1 MIAPSTQ
8 DVVSGGGSFAA
19 CLHRAIR
26 RPLTTLPPSENN
38 VDIREDDNDC
48 GNDVHESTPRSRNFE
63 NQDWTTHHISYT
75 LLSETLD
82 YFSQR
87 RDEVTKRLRSRNP
100 RQNISYSTLSEGELA
115 EIVGEFR
122 SRAPFNSGNY
132 NDNARGGTC
141 SHYNDGNSNQNGVDD
156 VDGDNYCNPCDAESW
171 NNSCQI
177 SQNRNNRDIMEFA
190 EQRALGRK
198 VPGGQ
203 TSSKDRRSWR
213 RRTFGA
219 CAATDAVDV
228 DDDDLDDADAY
239 RNMDSST
246 ENAADSNAKHHGHGS
261 YIDNHSE
268 NYHSEN
274 ELSQSEITTRLSHLE
289 RTELS
294 ALLDSEVQRAATFYR
309 SRIAELAPPR
319 EDGGTIPTFG
329 GLCGAMEGCNDFMEK
344 DGTTVG
350 NFSANMRDMADM
362 SCGEYSYGRHP
373 SCGGGN
379 DIANGKSADEA
390 DANSLTGE
398 TGDKSASKLNN
409 HASQTLSFTGMAS
422 EILELHAFITTNIIV
437 IRQILI
443 RYDAFARSL
452 GGSPMS
458 SWYQTTRRQRGKKGL
473 KSDYGDL
480 LHHSKLKKLTKAYIQ
495 EYGRH
500 VEEAKFMKEEEI
512 RRNGSRGRRR
522 LRGFSKAYHR
532 LVDKAENMKK
542 KQRLKWRQS
551 AMHWDEDEDDVD
563 GKIASSER
571 VRLNTSLDQIDFS
584 VDLSRATTPPAMA
597 LQTSSVETPMTHGTP
612 CPPTPT
618 PNPPVPASIK
628 QTSEIHPPNYSNLR
642 GDEGE
647 DIAWQVHVFKCIQ
660 LKTQRSVE
668 KSEMGKISGV
678 YDNAIATLRDY
689 FLIGSVSDNL
699 SLQPSYLV
707 MRGKSLQSSLLVV
720 AQWREQRNQ
729 YRYGTLAP
737 DSAVWNMQSKEWFGG
752 FCGESRPES
761 KTPMKNSFPLALNI
775 LGCFL
780 YMQNYYI
787 VEPSSTRYANALGM
801 NDAMSGLI
809 IGAMPWAAIIS
820 AITFSIW
827 TNKCFRSPLIF
838 SGLLLVSGNLLY
850 ATAFRYGSI
859 EMALCGRF
867 MTGLGGPRSINR
879 RYIADTTPLAHR
891 TAVNAA
897 FGTATALGAALG
909 PATAILLDNLDTVF
923 EVPVYG
929 AVHLNGMTGPGFL
942 MGILWLIFT
951 LLLVFTFTEPER
963 SGLEEQRQKEAVMGI
978 VTPTSSAVAGK
989 SEFEMTHIDAPTEKS
1004 NSRNEPC
1011 ISRLESQAFSEDSK
1025 NTDSFSNTRDASLWS
1040 QLKHV
1045 ASNITLPVRISMFLL
1060 FSKMFTVESL
1070 ISAASMVTKNRYHWA
1085 VQQVGS
1091 LGTIVGCLTI
1101 PISIFIG
1108 FLSQYREDRVLMFWL
1123 MIAASFGMS
1132 LLIDVTDLMSTD
1144 TDTYN
1149 EENMFA
1155 VGPHRYVAGYLIVF
1169 CSMQA
1174 FDGVVGS
1181 VLSKVIPTALATGTF
1196 NSGLLATLVGTFGRA
1211 SGDVFISAF
1220 GYINLRQLLNL
1231 LIIPSFLLV
1240 VVDLAVIWL
1249 NYDILTA

>member
-1 MIAPSTQ
+1 MMIAPSTQ
-8 DVVSGGGSFAA
+8 DVVSGGGSFSA
-19 CLHRAIR
+19 CLQRAIR
-26 RPLTTLPPSENN
+26 RPLPSRSSAENN
-38 VDIREDDNDC
+38 DDTRRYTHDG
-48 GNDVHESTPRSRNFE
+48 GNDDDGNTPSSGDFA

-75 LLSETLD
+75 LLSETLC
-82 YFSQR
+82 YFSRR
-87 RDEVTKRLRSRNP
+87 RDEVAKRLRLRNP
-100 RQNISYSTLSEGELA
+100 RQKSSNWTLSEGELA
-115 EIVGEFR
+115 EIISEYR
-122 SRAPFNSGNY
+122 SRAPFNGHGSGNDDHNTRDGMLN
-132 NDNARGGTC
+132 NDNGSQSNINGA
-141 SHYNDGNSNQNGVDD
+141 DGVGD
-156 VDGDNYCNPCDAESW
+156 DNYCNLCDAESW
-171 NNSCQI
+171 NNTCESGEK
-177 SQNRNNRDIMEFA
+177 SNGKGNNYDIMEYA

-198 VPGGQ
+198 VPGGL

-213 RRTFGA
+213 RRTFGTCTA
-219 CAATDAVDV
+219 NDSGDMDAELDEADV
-228 DDDDLDDADAY
+228 Y
-239 RNMDSST
+239 RSMDSSP
-246 ENAADSNAKHHGHGS
+246 NDAANSNDMHHEHDSYGS
-261 YIDNHSE
+261 HINNSKNCLSE
-268 NYHSEN
+268 NQ
-274 ELSQSEITTRLSHLE
+274 LTKSEITTRLSHLE

-329 GLCGAMEGCNDFMEK
+329 DLCGAMEGCNDFIAN

-350 NFSANMRDMADM
+350 TFSANVRDVADM
-362 SCGEYSYGRHP
+362 SCGEYPYGRHP
-373 SCGGGN
+373 SCGGG
-379 DIANGKSADEA
+379 DCTVDGKNTDEE
-390 DANSLTGE
+390 DVNSLTG
-398 TGDKSASKLNN
+398 DQSPSNFNN
-409 HASQTLSFTGMAS
+409 HASQNLSFTDMAS

-437 IRQILI
+437 IRQVLI

-480 LHHSKLKKLTKAYIQ
+480 VHHSKLKKLTKAYIQ

-500 VEEAKFMKEEEI
+500 VEEAKFMRDEELG
-512 RRNGSRGRRR
+512 RSGSRRRRR

-532 LVDKAENMKK
+532 LVDKAENIKK
-542 KQRLKWRQS
+542 KQRMKWRQS
-551 AMHWDEDEDDVD
+551 AMHWDEDDDDVE
-563 GKIASSER
+563 GKNTSSEH
-571 VRLNTSLDQIDFS
+571 VRLNTSSDKIDTS
-584 VDLSRATTPPAMA
+584 IDLSRTTTPPAMSF
-597 LQTSSVETPMTHGTP
+597 QTSSVETPMTHGTP

-618 PNPPVPASIK
+618 PNPPIPSSIK
-628 QTSEIHPPNYSNLR
+628 PSSDIKPPNYSNFR

-660 LKTQRSVE
+660 SKTQRSVE

-678 YDNAIATLRDY
+678 YDNAIVTLRDY

-729 YRYGTLAP
+729 YRYGTLATGGMP
-737 DSAVWNMQSKEWFGG
+737 TDSAMWNMQSKEWFGG
-752 FCGESRPES
+752 FCGESRPET
-761 KTPMKNSFPLALNI
+761 KTPIKNSFPLALNI
-775 LGCFL
+775 FGCFL

-838 SGLLLVSGNLLY
+838 SGVLLVSGNLLY

-909 PATAILLDNLDTVF
+909 PATAILLDSLDVVF
-923 EVPVYG
+923 YIPVYG

-963 SGLEEQRQKEAVMGI
+963 SGLEEQRQKELMMGV
-978 VTPTSSAVAGK
+978 VTPTSSTVVGK
-989 SEFEMTHIDAPTEKS
+989 SEFELTHIDTPTEKIKS
-1004 NSRNEPC
+1004 QNGSC
-1011 ISRLESQAFSEDSK
+1011 ISRMESQAFPEEAKNIDSISP
-1025 NTDSFSNTRDASLWS
+1025 TQDASSNSLWS
-1040 QLKHV
+1040 QFKHV
-1045 ASNITLPVRISMFLL
+1045 ASNLTLPVRISMFLL

-1085 VQQVGS
+1085 VQQVGT

-1101 PISIFIG
+1101 PISVFIG
-1108 FLSQYREDRVLMFWL
+1108 FLSQYREDRVLMLWL
-1123 MIAASFGMS
+1123 MMAASFGMA
-1132 LLIDVTDLMSTD
+1132 LLIDISDLISTE

-1149 EENMFA
+1149 EENMLA

-1196 NSGLLATLVGTFGRA
+1196 NSGLFATLVGTV
-1211 SGDVFISAF
+1211 SLICCLNISIF
-1220 GYINLRQLLNL
+1220 DYYSL
-1231 LIIPSFLLV
+1231 P
-1240 VVDLAVIWL
+1240 
-1249 NYDILTA
+1249 